1 MASFLLLTAGTV
13 NAQYYTIG
21 VTGENPKK
29 LNTDGE
35 NPAVSLTGWTTLWT
49 GDASASA
56 AYGPTTALPFAFS
69 FDGNAVTHFKASNSG
84 SVTFDSSATVVA
96 PFGNTALPSA
106 LVANNS
112 INVLGLKPSSWTSGS
127 TTYKSS
133 IITKTFGSAPNR
145 QFWIQYNFF
154 SEANIDKG
162 WTYWAVVLEETSNKV
177 YIVDM
182 KTLCVTSGGQRCNN
196 NVKMSAG
203 LQMSSTTAY
212 SITGSPNLAANNN
225 ATNLFDASDNK
236 YYEFIAGTQPGLDL
250 SVGNV
255 NNEGF
260 TVGKLTQIYGSIR
273 NMGSQ
278 VVTSMTLNYQIDGEA
293 VVSANISGISID
305 ASGGVYNFTHATPLA
320 VAAAGTKTLKVW
332 ASNVNGAA
340 DENTSNDILSKSVV
354 VSANLRVSLHEI
366 FSSSTCGPCAPG
378 NANYKAVVAG
388 RDKNLFTSIKY
399 QQDFPGTGDPY
410 ATKESVNRRAYYSIN
425 SIPRM
430 EIDGQWD
437 QNAQSFNNTL
447 FSQYQSVV
455 SPLAIQSTYRTKGN
469 EVAVNV
475 KLNAISA
482 LAANSKLYVAII
494 EGKTI
499 ENVKSNGETEFF
511 HVMKKMLPNETG
523 TLLSDV
529 QVGVEKEYNFSFTFP
544 GQYRLAPNG
553 QSPINLETEHS
564 VEDFG
569 DLEVIVFVQ
578 GSNKQ
583 VVQSANSER
592 LSYWATGLNEVKNAL
607 NTSVYPNPT
616 AKSFVVS
623 SPISGRTGL
632 VRIMDLTGKEVV
644 ANQFVEFNNTE
655 VDCSALKTG
664 IYFVEIQTEGKTA
677 VQKLVIS
684 K

>member
-35 NPAVSLTGWTTLWT
+35 NPAVSLTGWSTLWSGNGT
-49 GDASASA
+49 AAA
-56 AYGPTTALPFAFS
+56 AYSPSMALPFPFT
-69 FDGNAVTHFKASNSG
+69 FNGNVVTHFKASNSG
-84 SVTFDSSATVVA
+84 SVTFDTASTVLA
-96 PFGNTALPSA
+96 PYGNTALPSA
-106 LVANNS
+106 SVANNS
-112 INVLGLKPSSWTSGS
+112 INVLGVKPSSWVSGS
-127 TTYKSS
+127 TTYTSTIVTKS
-133 IITKTFGSAPNR
+133 FGSAPNR

-154 SEANIDKG
+154 SEANINSG
-162 WTYWAVVLEETSNKV
+162 WTYWSVVLEETSNKV

-182 KTLCVTSGGQRCNN
+182 KTLCVTTAGARCNN

-203 LQMSSTTAY
+203 LQMNSTTAY
-212 SITGSPNLAANNN
+212 SINGSPNLGANNI
-225 ATNLFDASDNK
+225 ATNIFDASDNK
-236 YYEFIAGTQPGLDL
+236 YYEFVSGTQPGLDL
-250 SVGNV
+250 SVANV
-255 NNEGF
+255 NNEAF
-260 TVGKLTQIYGSIR
+260 TVAKLTQIYGSIR

-293 VVSANISGISID
+293 VVSSNLTGLSIE
-305 ASGGVYNFTHATPLA
+305 ASGGVYSFTHATPLA

-332 ASNVNGAA
+332 ATNVNGAA
-340 DENTSNDILSKSVV
+340 DENTANDALSKSVV
-354 VSANLRVSLHEI
+354 VAANLRVTLHEI

-410 ATKESVNRRAYYSIN
+410 STGESVRRRGYYSIN

-437 QNAQSFNNTL
+437 QNAQSFTNAL
-447 FSQYQSVV
+447 FTQYQTLT

-475 KLNAISA
+475 KLNAITA

-499 ENVKSNGETEFF
+499 ENVKSNGETEFY
-511 HVMKKMLPNETG
+511 HVMKKMVPSETG
-523 TLLSDV
+523 TLISDV

-544 GQYRLAPNG
+544 GQYKLAPSG

-564 VEDFG
+564 VEDFN

-578 GSNKQ
+578 SSNKQ
-583 VVQSANSER
+583 VLQSAPSER
-592 LSYWATGLNEVKNAL
+592 LSYWATGLNEVNNAL
-607 NTSVYPNPT
+607 NTAVYPNPT

-632 VRIMDLTGKEVV
+632 VRIMDLTGKEVA